1 MMSDA
6 IHNATARSGDTPV
19 VPTTHGRP
27 LPVIGD
33 PDGLGSEA
41 IAEAMVLG
49 AISPGIDPCGFAC
62 RRAWHEAERVQ
73 EPGRRRHL
81 LKVLRTCTDPGQDGD
96 ARTGCLL
103 EWAGYHEGRCRFD
116 EAAAILDRAVEERP
130 TEMEPIL
137 GRARVARKGGD
148 VERARSLY
156 RRVRELAEGDEVL
169 GELAAVGEAMV
180 AADPEAALTRA
191 LGRLRSLPVPEATAV
206 AHEARAQ
213 VRRREGRIGPALRDY
228 LAAAVRFTDPMDR
241 GRLGQEMADVLIGA
255 GDPLAARE
263 VLLQTLE
270 YAHPRQLAG
279 VQTRLRVLAR
289 SMGDDVGVRRWA
301 DAPKPEF
308 VTLGLSRRQAPGG
321 APAPTRVGRMSR
333 WLDRLGALRPD

>member
-1 MMSDA
+1 MPDA
-6 IHNATARSGDTPV
+6 PQTSAARSDDGPLQ
-19 VPTTHGRP
+19 PEQSGRP
-27 LPVIGD
+27 LPVIAPPGE
-33 PDGLGSEA
+33 LGA
-41 IAEAMVLG
+41 DAAAEAMVLG
-49 AISPGIDPCGFAC
+49 AIAPGADPCGFAC

-81 LKVLRTCTDPGQDGD
+81 LKVLRTCTDPGQDGET
-96 ARTGCLL
+96 RTGCLL

-130 TEMEPIL
+130 SEMESIL

-180 AADPEAALTRA
+180 APDPEGALTRA
-191 LGRLRSLPVPEATAV
+191 LNRLRSLPVPEATAV
-206 AHEARAQ
+206 AYEARAQ
-213 VRRREGRIGPALRDY
+213 VRRRQGRVGAALRDY
-228 LAAAVRFTDPMDR
+228 LAAAVRFIDSMDR
-241 GRLGQEMADVLIGA
+241 GRLGQEMADLLIGA

-263 VLLQTLE
+263 VLLQTLR
-270 YAHPRQLAG
+270 YAHPRQAAG
-279 VQTRLRVLAR
+279 VKTRLRVLAR

-301 DAPKPEF
+301 DAPMPDL
-308 VTLGLSRRQAPGG
+308 VTLGLSRRQAHGSASSG
-321 APAPTRVGRMSR
+321 SRVGRISR
-333 WLDRLGALRPD
+333 WLDRLDALRSA